1 MSAVASTVPQS
12 VSISADT
19 ITTIE
24 GADANSS
31 DPPSSAEEAVPTHC
45 VADLLNGKDLQSFS
59 LKQMRSELEQIF
71 GYHVGSLSDHP
82 YKQRIKELATAEVE
96 RRMAPPPPPAEVP
109 RTPPAGRLVELSSSD
124 KAKREHEPDVP
135 SGRKAAKVTSGSCPG
150 PMTKRQ
156 FVEQAKPLPIDIS
169 GHKFALHQRT
179 FSTGSCGYWGQ
190 ASIPVQIDGHEVMV
204 KCQINAVIN
213 TSKGWVDA

>member
-1 MSAVASTVPQS
+1 MSAVTSIAHQS
-12 VSISADT
+12 ASISADS

-24 GADANSS
+24 GADADTI
-31 DPPSSAEEAVPTHC
+31 DPPLGAEEAVPTHS
-45 VADLLNGKDLQSFS
+45 VADLLNGKDLQSIS
-59 LKQMRSELEQIF
+59 LKQMRSELEKIF
-71 GYHVGSLSDHP
+71 GYHVGSLSEHP

-96 RRMAPPPPPAEVP
+96 RRMAPPPAEVP
-109 RTPPAGRLVELSSSD
+109 RTPPAGKPSELNSSE
-124 KAKREHEPDVP
+124 KAKREHDPEVP

-156 FVEQAKPLPIDIS
+156 FVEQAKPLPIDIA

-190 ASIPVQIDGHEVMV
+190 ASIPVQVDGHEVMV
-204 KCQINAVIN
+204 KCQINAIIN